1 MREIV
6 GNTLIAIAHDAIL
19 AGLGEPL
26 RGADEQQRW
35 LHEKGA
41 TFVTLNRRQ
50 QLRGCMG
57 SLQAHRVLLADI
69 KANAAA
75 AAFRDPRFPPLEIGE
90 LDEIEIEVSLLSA
103 LEPVIYENE
112 QHALRQLRPGIDGV
126 LLEFGA
132 QRGTF
137 LPQVW
142 GHFSD
147 TASFLRQLKQ
157 KAGLPAD
164 FWHDDIRLQR
174 YSVEKFKQSDL
185 PLTAAA
191 EGMR

>member
-57 SLQAHRVLLADI
+57 SLQAYRALLADI

-75 AAFRDPRFPPLEIGE
+75 AAFRDPRFPPLEIRE

-103 LEPVIYENE
+103 LEPVVFENE
-112 QHALRQLRPGIDGV
+112 PHALQQLRPGIDGV
-126 LLEFGA
+126 VLQFGT
-132 QRGTF
+132 QRSTF

-147 TASFLRQLKQ
+147 AAAFLRQLKQ
-157 KAGLPAD
+157 KAGLPAG

-174 YSVEKFKQSDL
+174 YSVEKFKQRNL
-185 PLTAAA
+185 PMTSA
-191 EGMR
+191 ESMR

>member
-1 MREIV
+1 MRETV
-6 GNTLIAIAHDAIL
+6 GSTLIAIAHDAIL

-50 QLRGCMG
+50 QLRGCIG
-57 SLQAHRVLLADI
+57 SLQACRALLADI

-75 AAFRDPRFPPLEIGE
+75 AAFRDPRFPPLEIRE

-103 LEPVIYENE
+103 LEQVIFENE

-126 LLEFGA
+126 VLEFGVR
-132 QRGTF
+132 RGTF

-157 KAGLPAD
+157 KAGLPVD

-185 PLTAAA
+185 PLTAA
-191 EGMR
+191 GLR